1 MLLKVSSL
9 EWMFADC
16 AVNSVLDEVK
26 LHYSVINNLALLRMT
41 VVVCVGVVRVSCV
54 MLTTTSLVCFGA

>member
-9 EWMFADC
+9 EWMLADC

-26 LHYSVINNLALLRMT
+26 LHYNIINNLAFI
-41 VVVCVGVVRVSCV
+41 VDDCGCVCRC
-54 MLTTTSLVCFGA
+54 C